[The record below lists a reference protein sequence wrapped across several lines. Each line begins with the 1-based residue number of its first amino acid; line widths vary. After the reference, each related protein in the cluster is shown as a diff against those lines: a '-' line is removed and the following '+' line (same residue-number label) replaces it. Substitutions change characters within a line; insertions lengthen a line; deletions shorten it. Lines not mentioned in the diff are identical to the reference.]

1 MRDYMIRRSFR
12 GLGFVAPMLD
22 TGATGVSFTSGGPTL
37 TAANPPSKATP
48 TGYATPGGGLT
59 VASDWR
65 AAVVVA
71 AEAFH
76 AAVERMAAVN
86 AAWGASAAGRNMLA
100 SARSW
105 VEAAR
110 LDSLD
115 RLRARLAFF
124 GRVNPM
130 SIGTREPGAL
140 EARATLIATQDAL
153 IAAVRVGGAP
163 PPTTSIT
170 KTPSGEILGASAGPR
185 TAASFPGTA
194 DSPPVVPAEDPEALA
209 AAERTTTSS
218 PDLPAAPVVYSSGG
232 STSMSWESLPPWAR
246 VAILLGVIG
255 AGAGGAFLFLR
266 RRPRRR

>member
-37 TAANPPSKATP
+37 TAANPPSKSVP
-48 TGYATPGGGLT
+48 GGYSVPGGGL
-59 VASDWR
+59 
-65 AAVVVA
+65 VVA
-71 AEAFH
+71 
-76 AAVERMAAVN
+76 
-86 AAWGASAAGRNMLA
+86 G
-100 SARSW
+100 
-105 VEAAR
+105 
-110 LDSLD
+110 
-115 RLRARLAFF
+115 
-124 GRVNPM
+124 
-130 SIGTREPGAL
+130 GTR
-140 EARATLIATQDAL
+140 T
-153 IAAVRVGGAP
+153 AP

-194 DSPPVVPAEDPEALA
+194 DSPPVVPTEDPEALA